1 MARRFPTFVALLP
14 LLAACATTA
23 PMSEDHLVTSPDGEA
38 VYLNGITTRYSV
50 RLDELRAKQGSSR
63 VDRLPHAVVA
73 GDATMTVAGSLF
85 RHHDVFALDLVLR
98 NHSKEPL
105 LLERAQIDLI
115 DDEDRTLHQKAEWAQ
130 GMNYGLRAL
139 QVRSLSFRPMGTDH
153 QSGQAGVHGG
163 SQESNPIK
171 PSLSS
176 ATRMDP
182 AIRSI
187 DTPMDV
193 RWISD
198 VSRTQDFVTVPSVLE
213 IGPGEAGSYWAYW
226 DAVEVSYPVTVS
238 LRIGGKRML
247 LRFDAPS
254 QGSRTAR

>member
-23 PMSEDHLVTSPDGEA
+23 PVSEDRLVTSPDGEA

-98 NHSKEPL
+98 NHSPEPL
-105 LLERAQIDLI
+105 VLERAQIDLI
-115 DDEDRTLHQKAEWAQ
+115 DDEDRTLHQRTEWAQ

-139 QVRSLSFRPMGTDH
+139 QVRNLSFRPMGTAH
-153 QSGQAGVHGG
+153 QSGQAGVRGE
-163 SQESNPIK
+163 SRESNSSK
-171 PSLSS
+171 SSLTG
-176 ATRMDP
+176 APRMDA
-182 AIRSI
+182 AIRT
-187 DTPMDV
+187 DDVPMDV

-198 VSRTQDFVTVPSVLE
+198 VSRTQDYVTVPSVLE
-213 IGPGEAGSYWAYW
+213 VGPGDASSYWAYW
-226 DAVEVSYPVTVS
+226 DAAEVSYPVTVS
-238 LRIGGKRML
+238 LRVGGKRVL
-247 LRFDAPS
+247 LRFDEPAPRS
-254 QGSRTAR
+254 STAR